1 MALFMH
7 IISKFRDKPMRNM
20 LTAALFLSLCSV
32 IVPQSRVVKGTVSE
46 KGSGIP
52 LAYANIRITEAN
64 TGTSTNKS
72 GEYEIKLLPGRYRFI
87 TSYIGY
93 ISDTTEVNITE
104 GMPDVDIRLAKTNV
118 NLEEI
123 VIKPGENPAVAV
135 IKKAIEKKKKRNAGL
150 HSYQFEAYTKG
161 LVRTSEDMEA
171 GDNSVSIGLGSKEK
185 KDTAKL
191 QIAGIIENQSVS
203 YFKEPSYY
211 KEIITARKQTANIP
225 ASINILTGSRLIKN
239 FYEDEINFLGKNLP
253 GPLADDALDYYYYFI
268 EGQVSID
275 NSPVYVIHIEPDI
288 STDPGFT
295 GSLYIKDSTYDLI
308 KVDLR
313 LNRAANTGGIFDTV
327 NVFQQFA
334 AYNDSVYMP
343 ADYRLLVNAT
353 ILNLMSFGFELNTI
367 LHSYKINTPIDD
379 EFFDMAVV
387 KVMPQ
392 ADNKD
397 SLYWMNVQT
406 IPNTMEEQLAYI
418 KIDSVNSAPK
428 TFWDKFSFLSTRI
441 NWTDNLST
449 SAPLAVYH
457 FNRVEGH
464 SLDYGFYLN
473 NAAGKR
479 LNSSL
484 DLSYGFSDKKFK
496 KSLSA
501 SWLFGEYR
509 TTELSVSAYDKV
521 NILFENSD
529 NYNELTSTI
538 MALLLKEEFRDYYYS
553 KGFNASIATDVF
565 PVLRLNAG
573 FFNRTDNN
581 AFVNSDFS
589 FFKKDRE
596 VKPNSVINEVKLNA
610 LTAGF
615 VIDFRNYI
623 EDGFYRRRIERND
636 SHIILEGNAAFS
648 DKGLVK
654 SDMDFTRYQLTM
666 YGRVKTFSSAGF
678 NFRCFAQYS
687 NKPLPYQMLY
697 ALPGNINIASTPNS
711 FKTLTINE
719 SIGQNAAVLFLEHNW
734 SDMLFRAS
742 GIPGLK
748 TSELMLT
755 TYINAAYSDIS
766 NENKAIIPA
775 EVKTFRNPFYEAGFS
790 IGHVLSPIQLD
801 FTWKLNHRG
810 DNNFR
815 VGISS
820 FIF

>member
-1 MALFMH
+1 
-7 IISKFRDKPMRNM
+7 
-20 LTAALFLSLCSV
+20 
-32 IVPQSRVVKGTVSE
+32 VVKGTISE
-46 KGSGIP
+46 KGSGIFLP
-52 LAYANIRITEAN
+52 YANIRITDAN
-64 TGTSTNKS
+64 TGTSSNKS
-72 GEYEIKLLPGRYRFI
+72 GEYEIKLLPGNYKFI

-93 ISDTTEVNITE
+93 ISDTTLVNVTGSALNI
-104 GMPDVDIRLAKTNV
+104 DIKLAKTNV

-123 VIKPGENPAVAV
+123 VIKPGENPAIAV
-135 IKKAIEKKKKRNAGL
+135 IKKAIEKKKQRNKGL
-150 HSYQFEAYTKG
+150 HSYEFEAYTKG
-161 LVRTSEDMEA
+161 LIRTSEDMEA
-171 GDNSVSIGLGSKEK
+171 GKNSISIGLGNKEK

-203 YFKEPSYY
+203 YFKEPSAY

-225 ASINILTGSRLIKN
+225 ASINILTGSRLIKD
-239 FYEDEINFLGKNLP
+239 FYEDEINFLGKDLP
-253 GPLADDALDYYYYFI
+253 GPLADDALDYYYFFI

-295 GSLYIKDSTYDLI
+295 GSLYIKDKTYDLI

-343 ADYRLLVNAT
+343 VDYRLLVNAS
-353 ILNLMSFGFELNTI
+353 ILNLVSFGFELNTI
-367 LHSYKINTPIDD
+367 LHSYKINVPIDD
-379 EFFDMAVV
+379 NFFDMAVV

-392 ADNKD
+392 ADSKD
-397 SLYWMNVQT
+397 TLYWMNAQT
-406 IPNTMEEQLAYI
+406 IPNTPEEQLAYR
-418 KIDSVNSAPK
+418 KIDSVSSVPK
-428 TFWDKFSFLSTRI
+428 TFWDRFSFLSTKI
-441 NWTDNLST
+441 NWTDNFST
-449 SAPLAVYH
+449 SAPLSLYH

-464 SLDYGFYLN
+464 ALDFGLYLN
-473 NAAGKR
+473 NAADNR
-479 LNSSL
+479 LNTSL

-509 TTELSVSAYDKV
+509 TTELSVSAYDRL

-538 MALLLKEEFRDYYYS
+538 VALLLKEEFRDYYYS
-553 KGFNASIATDVF
+553 KGFNANFAADVF

-581 AFVNSDFS
+581 AYVNSDFS
-589 FFKKDRE
+589 FFKKDKE
-596 VKPNSVINEVKLNA
+596 IQPNSVINEVKLNA
-610 LTAGF
+610 VTAGF
-615 VIDFRNYI
+615 VIDFRNYV
-623 EDGFYRRRIERND
+623 EDGIYRRRIPTKQ
-636 SHIILEGNAAFS
+636 SYIIMEGNAAYS
-648 DKGLVK
+648 DKNLIK
-654 SDMDFTRYQLTM
+654 SDMDFTRYQLTL
-666 YGRVKTFSSAGF
+666 YGGIKTFNSAGF
-678 NFRCFAQYS
+678 NFRCFAQYA

-719 SIGQNAAVLFLEHNW
+719 AIAQNAVVLFLEHDW

-742 GIPGLK
+742 RLPGLK

-755 TYINAAYSDIS
+755 TYLNVAYSDITS
-766 NENKAIIPA
+766 ENKRILPA
-775 EVKTFRNPFYEAGFS
+775 EVKTFKNPFCEAGFS
-790 IGHVLSPIQLD
+790 IGHVLMPIQLD

-810 DNNFR
+810 ENNFR